1 MKIYLSDNIKSYTQS
16 EIIQGTKQAKE
27 MLGVPEDEAVVII
40 ENDKIHFNGENIP
53 NLPVFNLGFG
63 ISKMG
68 KADAIIF
75 LESYEADRASRI
87 EHSIAEEYGIPLVI
101 VNERGD
107 GDQETEEGDG
117 ESTPQDDETQEPDPA
132 PQP

>member
-16 EIIQGTKQAKE
+16 KIIQGAQQAKE
-27 MLGVPEDEAVVII
+27 MLGIPEDEAVEII
-40 ENDKIHFNGENIP
+40 ENDRIHFNGENIS
-53 NLPVFNLGFG
+53 NIPVFNLGFG

-87 EHSIAEEYGIPLVI
+87 EYLIAEEYEIPIVI
-101 VNERGD
+101 VKERGNE
-107 GDQETEEGDG
+107 DQETEEGDG
-117 ESTPQDDETQEPDPA
+117 DSASQDDGTQDQDPA